1 MPGFKPD
8 YFREEESNA
17 EDRDPEGADILY
29 YSSSEVL
36 CPDDTGLPL
45 TGFSPPINETQM
57 TQPNLVGTKQN
68 QFCPRR
74 EERVLTCAIIDH

>member
-1 MPGFKPD
+1 MLGFKPD

-17 EDRDPEGADILY
+17 EDRDPEGADSLY
-29 YSSSEVL
+29 YSSS
-36 CPDDTGLPL
+36 DDTGLPL

-57 TQPNLVGTKQN
+57 TQLNLFVTKQN

-74 EERVLTCAIIDH
+74 EEWVLTCAIIDH